1 MPDAPKPGRTWVK
14 LVVIALVVMVGAFLV
29 LLVTDGGGLFDYDTF

>member
-1 MPDAPKPGRTWVK
+1 MTAAPKPARTWLK
-14 LVVIALVVMVGAFLV
+14 LVMIAIVVIVAAFLV

>member
-1 MPDAPKPGRTWVK
+1 MPDSTKPGRTWVK
-14 LVVIALVVMVGAFLV
+14 LVVIAIVVLVAAFLV